1 MSKVIAK
8 PMSGFQELSLK
19 KQIIFDKIKRTIE
32 KTFEEEGFFSI
43 DTPAI
48 ERWEVLNGKGGEE
61 NQKLIYK
68 IDKDTPQGLRF
79 DLTVPFARYV
89 ANNLNDL
96 PMPFPRYQIGKV
108 YRGERAQAGRF
119 REFYQC
125 DIDIAA
131 PVERLGKGSSNRILL
146 TLANT
151 LKNILENTSILKK
164 QFNFEILV
172 GHRAILNQFFEE
184 NNLSDKSTKILQ
196 IIDDIKKIGEEKVC
210 EKLKEIDLSD
220 EDIKKTIN
228 LINCSSINDLKS
240 FSWKNI
246 ENIKPFIEELEYV
259 IKSNNKA
266 VLDLS
271 ITRGLD
277 YYTGIVF
284 ETFIEGE
291 LSKYGSMMSGG
302 QYDGLINTFLPNQNI
317 GGIGG
322 SIGLSR
328 LFDILD
334 KEDLFKDIHLY
345 EFGFICELT
354 GEKIEEGFDFSKSH
368 EIFEEAEA
376 IIKKELKEFRK
387 TSSFTSNTNK
397 IYKKYS
403 KNIPVILIL
412 ENNEF
417 KVKNMLS
424 NEQEVF
430 TNKED
435 AISKAKELLA
445 KL

>member
-1 MSKVIAK
+1 MSKISAK
-8 PMSGFQELSLK
+8 PLSGFQELSLK

-96 PMPFPRYQIGKV
+96 PMPFPRYQIAKV
-108 YRGERAQAGRF
+108 YRGERAQVGRF

-131 PVERLGKGSSNRILL
+131 PIESLGALTSNSILSAL
-146 TLANT
+146 AYTLD
-151 LKNILENTSILKK
+151 NILTDTSILKK
-164 QFNFEILV
+164 TFNFKVLI

-184 NNLSDKSTKILQ
+184 NNLSDKTTKILA
-196 IIDDIKKIGEEKVC
+196 IIDDIKKIGEEKVSENLKALELSIDDV
-210 EKLKEIDLSD
+210 EKV
-220 EDIKKTIN
+220 IN
-228 LINCSSINDLKS
+228 LINCSSTKELEELN
-240 FSWKNI
+240 WK
-246 ENIKPFIEELEYV
+246 EFDKVKPFIEELEF
-259 IKSNNKA
+259 ILSNNKENMK
-266 VLDLS
+266 LDLS

-277 YYTGIVF
+277 YYTGVVF

-302 QYDGLINTFLPNQNI
+302 QYDGLIKAFLPNQNI

-334 KEDLFKDIHLY
+334 KEDLFKEIHLY
-345 EFGFICELT
+345 EIAILCDTSETFNN
-354 GEKIEEGFDFSKSH
+354 
-368 EIFEEAEA
+368 EIGSYNSRLKGKR
-376 IIKKELKEFRK
+376 IKREIGNIGKCLKR
-387 TSSFTSNTNK
+387 NK
-397 IYKKYS
+397 NVPI
-403 KNIPVILIL
+403 ILIL
-412 ENNEF
+412 ENNEI

-424 NEQEVF
+424 NEQF
-430 TNKED
+430 NFDNKET
-435 AISKAKELLA
+435 AVNKIKSLLSEL
-445 KL
+445 